1 MAATKSPSPNYSAT
15 KSNTTINNLSEDSL
29 TEIFCKLPCKSLFTC
44 KSISKRWLTLISNPN
59 FHSLYLTH
67 QYNLFR
73 KIQAQGDDPDQPS
86 FILKPYNALVI
97 TPNLPSLQLGPLE
110 NHLSLTFL
118 GPDFEPTNIVPQLR
132 SVLKFVFA
140 CSNGLLIYGNPRP
153 RHKCIYHIRN
163 LLTKE
168 SLELPCALT
177 LCDHAG
183 VLVGFTCDPYYR
195 VETEK
200 VKVSIVSTSQRR
212 FRVVRIPAFSD
223 TRFAFDV
230 EVFYSETRKWN
241 RFLVSCP
248 KGFACGFFLTASSV
262 EYEGTLYFMGGGRIL
277 VYNPYDNERMASVI
291 DLPRG
296 FGEAYRGCLGVTSGK
311 LQLSEFPISPSSA
324 FGEAYS
330 GKVWERKHCYC
341 GKGEETTTWELVHE
355 FSLSNIIGAGF
366 EELKASEGEHV
377 KGCSRILAFHPYVK
391 DTVFLKFGDNI
402 LCCNLI
408 TRRFKVSKY
417 GGLSL
422 LFYPVIPV
430 VLPWWPTPIPSPP
443 LLINRF
449 V

>member
-1 MAATKSPSPNYSAT
+1 MAATISSSPNYRAS
-15 KSNTTINNLSEDSL
+15 KSNTTINNLFEDSL

-44 KSISKRWLTLISNPN
+44 KSVSKRWFILISDPN
-59 FHSLYLTH
+59 FHSLFLT
-67 QYNLFR
+67 QQNTFFQKL
-73 KIQAQGDDPDQPS
+73 QDQGEDLDQPS

-97 TPNLPSLQLGPLE
+97 APNLPSLQLGGFLE

-118 GPDFEPTNIVPQLR
+118 GPDLERTNMVPQLR

-140 CSNGLLIYGNPRP
+140 CSNGLLVYGNPRP

-163 LLTKE
+163 PLTKD
-168 SLELPCALT
+168 SLELPSALT

-183 VLVGFTCDPYYR
+183 VLVGFSCDPYYHFQA
-195 VETEK
+195 ENNNE
-200 VKVSIVSTSQRR
+200 VSIVSTSQRR

-230 EVFYSETRKWN
+230 EVFHSETGKWN

-262 EYEGTLYFMGGGRIL
+262 EHEGKLYFMGGGKVL
-277 VYNPYDNERMASVI
+277 VYDPYDDEHVASVI
-291 DLPRG
+291 ELPNG
-296 FGEAYRGCLGVTSGK
+296 FGEVYRGCLGVSCGK

-324 FGEAYS
+324 FEAYS
-330 GKVWERKHCYC
+330 GRVWELKHC
-341 GKGEETTTWELVHE
+341 GKGEEKTRWELVHE
-355 FSLSNIIGAGF
+355 FCLPEVVGSVDF
-366 EELKASEGEHV
+366 EKLKASEGEYV

-391 DTVFLKFGDNI
+391 DTLFFKFGDNI
-402 LCCNLI
+402 ICCNLL

-417 GGLSL
+417 KGLSL

-430 VLPWWPTPIPSPP
+430 VIPWWPTPIPSVPYS
-443 LLINRF
+443 N
-449 V
+449 